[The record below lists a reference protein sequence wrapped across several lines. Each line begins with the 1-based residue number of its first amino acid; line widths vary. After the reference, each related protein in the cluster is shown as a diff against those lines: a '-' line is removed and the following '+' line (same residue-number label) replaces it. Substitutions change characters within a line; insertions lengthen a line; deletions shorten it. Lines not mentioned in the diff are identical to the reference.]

1 MQAKFK
7 EIYEWIE
14 QDIRQGKYD
23 QTRQLKTEDE
33 YVTLYDVSRVT
44 VRHAIDQLI
53 RRGYCYPVQGKGVF
67 LRRHK
72 IAGATNLENIRG
84 LTHDLSPQV
93 VTSKIISF
101 QNIPADAF
109 LADKLDCAVGTPLT
123 FIERQRFADGQAISL
138 ERLYYNSEK
147 VPLTPDACLGSIYEY
162 VQSKLGIKLCFIDY
176 VIEAVKLNRH
186 EADLLSLCEGDPGF
200 RFENLGMDR
209 RGKVVHYGRTV
220 YHYQKIRSLK
230 MASYL

>member
-7 EIYEWIE
+7 EIYERIE

-109 LADKLDCAVGTPLT
+109 LADKLDCAVDTPVT

-176 VIEAVKLNRH
+176 VIGAVKLTRQ
-186 EADLLSLCEGDPGF
+186 EADLLCLDEGDPGF
-200 RFENLGMDR
+200 VFENLGMDR